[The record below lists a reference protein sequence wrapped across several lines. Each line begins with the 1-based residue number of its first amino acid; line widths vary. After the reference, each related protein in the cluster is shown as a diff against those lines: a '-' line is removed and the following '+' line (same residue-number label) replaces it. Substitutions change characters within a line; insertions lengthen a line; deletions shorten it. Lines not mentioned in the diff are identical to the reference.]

1 MKNNFDQLAGFQ
13 WDSGNSRKNLINHG
27 VENWEG
33 EQIFF
38 NRSLIILDDPKHS
51 QIEDRWAALGK
62 SDSNRLLVVVFT
74 KRGHLIRIISARDM
88 DRKEKIFYE
97 EAD

>member
-1 MKNNFDQLAGFQ
+1 MKNYFDKLTGFQ
-13 WDSGNSRKNLINHG
+13 WDLGNSHKNLINHG

-38 NRSLIILDDPKHS
+38 NIPLIILDDPKHS
-51 QIEDRWAALGK
+51 LREDRWAALGK
-62 SDSNRLLVVVFT
+62 SDSGRLLVVVFA

-88 DRKEKIFYE
+88 NRKEKMFYE